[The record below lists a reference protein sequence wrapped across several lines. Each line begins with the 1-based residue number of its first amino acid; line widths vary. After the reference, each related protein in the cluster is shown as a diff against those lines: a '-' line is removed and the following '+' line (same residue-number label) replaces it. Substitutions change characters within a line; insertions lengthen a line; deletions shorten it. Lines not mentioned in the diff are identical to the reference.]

1 MCEDLDVNGTAGESS
16 FEQFLEAIRTYM
28 VVQVEAAIQLFEKEP
43 AERTPEAYLQL
54 LDEQMEEFSRGI
66 AGEAPAILPGLRGQ
80 HESFQ
85 ELLKH
90 NLNRQT

>member
-1 MCEDLDVNGTAGESS
+1 MSEDLNGTAGESS

-28 VVQVEAAIQLFEKEP
+28 VVQVEAAKQLFEKEP
-43 AERTPEAYLQL
+43 AERTPEAYMQL
-54 LDEQMEEFSRGI
+54 LNELTEQFSRGI
-66 AGEAPAILPGLRGQ
+66 AGEAPGTLPGLHGQ

-90 NLNRQT
+90 NLNKKA

>member
-1 MCEDLDVNGTAGESS
+1 M
-16 FEQFLEAIRTYM
+16 
-28 VVQVEAAIQLFEKEP
+28 
-43 AERTPEAYLQL
+43 QL

-66 AGEAPAILPGLRGQ
+66 AGEAPGILPGLRGQ

-90 NLNRQT
+90 NLNRTDLKPFPLTMTILTAMSGARPTTS